1 MVTTVGDF
9 FSTFV
14 SVTPFDLFKEILL
27 QFTAVFVATKT
38 EKCDL
43 FITLTKEILCLN
55 LSNP

>member
-38 EKCDL
+38 GSL
-43 FITLTKEILCLN
+43 SQNVTFSLPLPRRFYALT
-55 LSNP
+55 